1 MTEVRTSGPLIVTI
15 DDDIVTLK
23 LNRPAVRNAVN
34 IDLLIELDKTLDGL
48 YLDQPRVIVL
58 TATPPGFCAG
68 IDLKESRETSAE
80 FARHRV
86 SIMHRVLR
94 KLRLIPVPVI
104 SAIDGFTAGL
114 GTELM
119 ISGDLRFAT
128 RGSRFSYP
136 EPRVAVPSP
145 AHRLVWLIGL
155 TRAQDMLLTARWVPA
170 EEGER
175 IGLVTRV
182 VDDLDAAVG
191 EAIETIRGLSPL
203 ALAMTKENLWASV
216 QAGSEGASV
225 HHIAG
230 VALSATTDDRHEAL
244 SAFLEKRAPRFDRK

>member
-1 MTEVRTSGPLIVTI
+1 MAAEEAVGPLIVRVDNGI
-15 DDDIVTLK
+15 ATLC
-23 LNRPAVRNAVN
+23 LNRPRARNAVN
-34 IDLLIELDKTLDGL
+34 IDLLNELENTLDAL
-48 YLDQPRVIVL
+48 YQDLPRAIIL

-68 IDLKESRETSAE
+68 IDLKESREASAD
-80 FARHRV
+80 FARARV
-86 SIMHRVLR
+86 STMHRVLR

-104 SAIDGFTAGL
+104 SAVDGVTAGL

-128 RGSRFSYP
+128 RSSRFSYP

-155 TRAQDMLLTARWVPA
+155 SRAQDMLLTARWVEP

-175 IGLVTRV
+175 IGLITRA
-182 VDDLDAAVG
+182 VDDLDTAVNDT
-191 EAIETIRGLSPL
+191 IETLRGLSPL
-203 ALAMTKENLWASV
+203 ALAMTKENLWVSI
-216 QAGSEGASV
+216 QAGSEGASA

-230 VALSATTDDRHEAL
+230 VTLAATTEDRHEAL
-244 SAFLEKRAPRFDRK
+244 AAFLEKRAPRFDRQ

>member
-1 MTEVRTSGPLIVTI
+1 MAAEEAVGPLIVRVDNGI
-15 DDDIVTLK
+15 ATLC
-23 LNRPAVRNAVN
+23 LNRPRARNAVN
-34 IDLLIELDKTLDGL
+34 IDLLNELENTLDAL
-48 YLDQPRVIVL
+48 YQDLPRAIIL

-68 IDLKESRETSAE
+68 IDLKESREASAD
-80 FARHRV
+80 FARARV
-86 SIMHRVLR
+86 STMHRVLR

-104 SAIDGFTAGL
+104 SAVDGVTAGL

-128 RGSRFSYP
+128 RSSRFSYP

-155 TRAQDMLLTARWVPA
+155 SRAQDMLLTARWVEP

-175 IGLVTRV
+175 IGLITRA
-182 VDDLDAAVG
+182 VDDLDTAVSDT
-191 EAIETIRGLSPL
+191 IETLRGLSPL
-203 ALAMTKENLWASV
+203 ALAMTKENLWVSIH
-216 QAGSEGASV
+216 AGSEGASA

-230 VALSATTDDRHEAL
+230 VTLAATTEDRHEAL
-244 SAFLEKRAPRFDRK
+244 AAFLEKRAPRFDRQ